1 MVYICKLET
10 QESWVKSLR
19 IRGADGVNFNPR
31 FKENEMRS
39 PSSISEAAKNRA
51 S

>member
-1 MVYICKLET
+1 MVCICKLEA

-31 FKENEMRS
+31 FKENEMRQT
-39 PSSISEAAKNRA
+39 KKLVMVVTFG
-51 S
+51 

>member
-1 MVYICKLET
+1 MVCICKLET
-10 QESWVKSLR
+10 QESWVKGLR

-31 FKENEMRS
+31 FRENEMRG